1 MVVVCVHPDG
11 TNMICRFLHRGAEDD
26 NAAVATNITKIVH
39 WSRAG
44 VNSSVSHGQMPSD
57 KLQWWRRSFQQLLF
71 GNWKLFHPVPLIS
84 LAVWARCCVACLVEL
99 KAALQQGS
107 RLLKLANLPKHFL
120 SRSGAQ
126 CVWVAGEGSG
136 HGKPKTLTGLH
147 VVFRGKSVVRGF
159 RYAWSVGKTDGSSFC
174 SGLFSCLVGTSE
186 VGSRKSVRGSLSA
199 FVVRGFRNAISFK
212 STDLCYVGSCSCSG
226 VDFVCVCRDR

>member
-1 MVVVCVHPDG
+1 MCCFV
-11 TNMICRFLHRGAEDD
+11 HRGAEDD
-26 NAAVATNITKIVH
+26 NAAVAMNITKIVH

-57 KLQWWRRSFQQLLF
+57 KLQWRRRSFQQLLF

-126 CVWVAGEGSG
+126 CVWVASEGSG

-174 SGLFSCLVGTSE
+174 SGLFSCLSWDLRNWLQEIRTRFSLCICR
-186 VGSRKSVRGSLSA
+186 SRVPECDFFQKHGSL
-199 FVVRGFRNAISFK
+199 F
-212 STDLCYVGSCSCSG
+212 
-226 VDFVCVCRDR
+226 CRLLFLFWG

>member
-1 MVVVCVHPDG
+1 M
-11 TNMICRFLHRGAEDD
+11 
-26 NAAVATNITKIVH
+26 ATTRTKRTIQIVY

-44 VNSSVSHGQMPSD
+44 VNSSVSQGQMPSD
-57 KLQWWRRSFQQLLF
+57 KHQWRRRSFQHF
-71 GNWKLFHPVPLIS
+71 SSGNWKLFHPVPLIS
-84 LAVWARCCVACLVEL
+84 PAVWARCCIACLVEL
-99 KAALQQGS
+99 NAALQQGS

-159 RYAWSVGKTDGSSFC
+159 RFAWSVGKTDGSCCSRVLECDFC
-174 SGLFSCLVGTSE
+174 Q
-186 VGSRKSVRGSLSA
+186 KHGSL
-199 FVVRGFRNAISFK
+199 
-212 STDLCYVGSCSCSG
+212 LCRLLFLFWC
-226 VDFVCVCRDR
+226 